1 MKITDL
7 KKQLNSMEKKELI
20 NLIGKLYR
28 SNRQAQS
35 IIDVELCGE
44 SVEVQLIADCKKKI
58 HAAFFS
64 SRLSLKNART
74 VISDYKKVSKNKEN
88 IAELMLYYVECGVE
102 FTNMYG
108 DIDEAFYY
116 SIASMFSDFVSS
128 LNELDSDAY
137 YECNADRI
145 KKMCLSTGC
154 VGWGFHEEMMRLYYE
169 IQWRTDGD

>member
-1 MKITDL
+1 MHG
-7 KKQLNSMEKKELI
+7 EKELI

-28 SNRQAQS
+28 ASRQAQS

-44 SVEVQLIADCKKKI
+44 AVEVQLIADCKKKI
-58 HAAFFS
+58 YAAFFG
-64 SRLSLKNART
+64 SRFSLKNART

-128 LNELDSDAY
+128 LNKLDSDAY
-137 YECNADRI
+137 YERNADRI
-145 KKMCLSTGC
+145 KKMCLSTDC

-169 IQWRTDGD
+169 IQWRTDDD

>member
-7 KKQLNSMEKKELI
+7 KKQLNRMEKKELI
-20 NLIGKLYR
+20 NLIGKLYKA
-28 SNRQAQS
+28 SQQVQS
-35 IIDVELCGE
+35 IIDVELYGE
-44 SVEVQLIADCKKKI
+44 SVEGQLITDRKKKI
-58 HAAFFS
+58 HTAFFG

-74 VISDYKKVSKNKEN
+74 VISDYKKISKNKEN

-137 YECNADRI
+137 YERNADRI
-145 KKMCLSTGC
+145 KEMCLSTDC